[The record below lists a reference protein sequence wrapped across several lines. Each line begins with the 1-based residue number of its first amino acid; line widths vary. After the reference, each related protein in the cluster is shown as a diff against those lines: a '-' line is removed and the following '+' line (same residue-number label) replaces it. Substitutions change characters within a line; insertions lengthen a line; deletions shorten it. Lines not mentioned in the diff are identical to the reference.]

1 MNGPRGVCVL
11 QDTTSPRAAAR
22 RAPIL
27 RKSLEKRMPGAFGP
41 GHCVWIESLG

>member
-11 QDTTSPRAAAR
+11 QDTTSSPAR
-22 RAPIL
+22 RAPI
-27 RKSLEKRMPGAFGP
+27 RGKSPEKRMPGAFGP